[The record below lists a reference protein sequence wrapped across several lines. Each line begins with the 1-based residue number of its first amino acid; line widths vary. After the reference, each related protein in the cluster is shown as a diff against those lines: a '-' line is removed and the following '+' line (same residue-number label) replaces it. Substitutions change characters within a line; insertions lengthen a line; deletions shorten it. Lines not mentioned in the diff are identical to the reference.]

1 MGIYNMGNTC
11 YMNSA
16 MQCLANIKLFHHYY
30 VDQEIHRSQI
40 NRNNVL
46 GYKGKLVSAFAGI
59 INQMWNS
66 KQVIVPKGFRHTLA
80 GINEN
85 FGGSE

>member
-16 MQCLANIKLFHHYY
+16 MQCLANIRLFNHYY
-30 VDQEIHRSQI
+30 VDQEIHKSQI

-46 GYKGKLVSAFAGI
+46 GYKGKRVGAFASI
-59 INQMWNS
+59 ISQMWNS
-66 KQVIVPKGFRHTLA
+66 KQVLVPKGFRHIL
-80 GINEN
+80 
-85 FGGSE
+85 